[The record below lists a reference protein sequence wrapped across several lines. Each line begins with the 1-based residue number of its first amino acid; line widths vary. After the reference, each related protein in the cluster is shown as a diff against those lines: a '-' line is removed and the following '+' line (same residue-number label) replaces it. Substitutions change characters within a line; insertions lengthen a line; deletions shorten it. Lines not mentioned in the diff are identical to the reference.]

1 LIERAEVALIRA
13 AEQEGV
19 LIDYRGDTSA
29 QALLGIE
36 LATAPRSGV
45 GTSPEHAYDVAVS
58 R

>member
-1 LIERAEVALIRA
+1 VALIRA